1 MTNEDAKQ
9 FVYVGLGN
17 PGKEYEKTRHNIGN
31 LVLRSFAHN
40 QGFVFKADARFKA
53 EIAKGEI
60 SGVKIHCLFPTTYMN
75 ESGVAVRKYIDFF
88 KINSN
93 RVVVISDD
101 VDLPF
106 GQMRLKTS
114 GGAGTHNGLK
124 SIEKYLATQCY
135 PRLRMGIGL
144 GYKDQDLADHVLSRF
159 SAEEAATLDSFIKQ
173 GASVLARLIIE
184 DIALVMNDINKKQ
197 KTDFLLE
204 EGQEKNND
212 SRKF

>member
-1 MTNEDAKQ
+1 MADEDTKQ
-9 FVYVGLGN
+9 FIYVGLGN

-31 LVLRSFAHN
+31 LVLRAFADN
-40 QGFVFKADARFKA
+40 QGFLFKSDSRFKA

-60 SGVKIHCLFPTTYMN
+60 NGVKIHCLFPTTYMN

-88 KINSN
+88 KINSS

-106 GQMRLKTS
+106 GQIRLKTA

-124 SIEKYLATQCY
+124 SVEKHLTTQNY

-159 SAEEAATLDSFIKQ
+159 NAEEAATLDSFIKQ
-173 GASVLARLIIE
+173 GASVLVRLINE
-184 DIALVMNDINKKQ
+184 DIALVMNDVNKKQ
-197 KTDFLLE
+197 KTDFL
-204 EGQEKNND
+204 
-212 SRKF
+212 